1 VRRLY
6 IAANLRCC
14 AIAICVSTS
23 AAPAV
28 HAHEAAPP
36 EATPGAAAAQL
47 LPGIVV
53 ESSAL
58 AGGGIDIDKIPG
70 NVQVLDANDLL
81 RDGSASLTGAMNSSL
96 GSVNINDNLVDP
108 FQPDILFRGF
118 VASPVLGTPQGLAV
132 YQNGVRI
139 NEAFGD
145 TVNWDLFPD
154 VAIHRIEIVS
164 SSPVYGLN
172 ALGGGVSVTMKNAF
186 NYQGRELEVSGGSYG
201 QHSVVGEYGVHSE
214 TLGFYAAGR
223 ALNWDGWREFAQDRV
238 RELFTALSLRAGP
251 VSIDLSYT
259 RAENGLNGEGP
270 APVQELAVNRSLVFT
285 GPQSTANVLD
295 FVTLNGTWT
304 ASDAWSVQ
312 GVAYYRG
319 YAQTIANG
327 NSTEYAACSAG
338 AYSGDLCQADG
349 VTPLTGAG
357 GQYLP
362 DISRGGTVPIGE
374 NDFEL
379 LHSYGRGASLQAIDA
394 ETWWGRANQFT
405 AGATVDDALTHFYS
419 GAQIGT
425 IDRALLI
432 GASNLFVAT
441 SEAEENAATAA
452 GGNVSATPV
461 SLDALNKAV
470 GLYATDSF
478 DLSPVATLTASG
490 RFNVADIDLQ
500 DLAGAN
506 LTGNNR
512 YTHFN
517 PALGATYKLGS
528 AVTAYAD
535 LAENTRTPTPS
546 EIECSDPR
554 QPCLL
559 PSNLSGDPPTLRQV
573 VARTVEFG
581 LRGRAADAL
590 GAGTSL
596 SWNVSAFRSRLHD
609 DIYGVATSFRQGFF
623 QNIGATQ
630 REGLEANLNLH
641 SSKWSTYANFSL
653 IQATFE
659 SALTVPSPS
668 NPYRDAAGNIQVVPG
683 DLLPGIPRQRL
694 KLGADFKAT
703 RSWTV
708 GGALSVVGGFYL
720 AGDASNQ
727 LAPIAGYHVLTLH
740 STYRPSANVELFGTI
755 NNVLNSKYAT
765 WGTLGDPTGVGTP
778 GIPPGAVTNG
788 PGVDPRFLSPAAPF
802 ELFGGIR
809 IEF

>member
-1 VRRLY
+1 MSMLALDAG
-6 IAANLRCC
+6 AAG
-14 AIAICVSTS
+14 
-23 AAPAV
+23 AAG
-28 HAHEAAPP
+28 EEAPP
-36 EATPGAAAAQL
+36 EAAPAGASGDL
-47 LPGIVV
+47 LAPIVV

-81 RDGSASLTGAMNSSL
+81 RDGAASLTAAMNSSL

-154 VAIHRIEIVS
+154 VAIRRVEIVS

-186 NYQGRELEVSGGSYG
+186 NYAGRELELSGGSYG
-201 QHSVVGEYGVHSE
+201 QHSVVAEYGVHSDL
-214 TLGFYAAGR
+214 LGFYAAGR

-238 RELFTALSLRAGP
+238 RELFTALSLRTDKAS
-251 VSIDLSYT
+251 VDLSYT
-259 RAENGLNGEGP
+259 RAQNGLNGQGP

-285 GPQSTANVLD
+285 GPQSTANALD

-304 ASDAWSVQ
+304 ASENWSVQ
-312 GVAYYRG
+312 SVAYYRG
-319 YAQTIANG
+319 YAQSIANG
-327 NSTEYAACSAG
+327 NSTEYTACSAG
-338 AYSGDLCQADG
+338 PYAGDLCQADG
-349 VTPLTGAG
+349 ATPLTDMS
-357 GQYLP
+357 GQFLP
-362 DISRGGTVPIGE
+362 DISRSGSVPIGE

-394 ETWWGRANQFT
+394 ESWRGRPNQFT
-405 AGATVDDALTHFYS
+405 AGATLDDALTHFYS

-425 IDRALLI
+425 IDHALLI

-441 SEAEENAATAA
+441 SEAQENAATAA

-461 SLDALNKAV
+461 SLEAVNKAL
-470 GLYATDSF
+470 GLYATDSL
-478 DLSPVATLTASG
+478 DLSPAATLTASG
-490 RFNVADIDLQ
+490 RYNVADIDLR

-506 LTGNNR
+506 LTGRNR

-517 PALGATYKLGS
+517 PALGATYKIGPALT
-528 AVTAYAD
+528 VYAD

-546 EIECSDPR
+546 EIECSDPK

-581 LRGRAADAL
+581 LRGRTIDAV
-590 GAGTSL
+590 GSGNNL
-596 SWNVSAFRSRLHD
+596 SWNMSAFRSQLRD

-623 QNIGATQ
+623 QNIGATRRQ
-630 REGLEANLNLH
+630 GLEANLNLR
-641 SSKWSTYANFSL
+641 SAKWSTYANFSF
-653 IQATFE
+653 IAATFE
-659 SALTVPSPS
+659 SALAVPSPS
-668 NPYRDAAGNIQVVPG
+668 NPYRDAAGDIHVVPG
-683 DLLPGIPRQRL
+683 DFLPGIPRQRL
-694 KLGADFKAT
+694 KLGADYQVS

-708 GGALSVVGGFYL
+708 GATLAVVGGFYL

-740 STYRPSANVELFGTI
+740 STYRPGANLELFATI
-755 NNVLNSKYAT
+755 NNVLDAKYAT

-778 GIPPGAVTNG
+778 GVPPGSVTNG

-809 IEF
+809 FEF

>member
-1 VRRLY
+1 MF
-6 IAANLRCC
+6 AAQTAN
-14 AIAICVSTS
+14 AEAAPD
-23 AAPAV
+23 AAPA
-28 HAHEAAPP
+28 AASP
-36 EATPGAAAAQL
+36 QL
-47 LPGIVV
+47 LPAIVV

-58 AGGGIDIDKIPG
+58 AGGRIDIDKIPG

-81 RDGSASLTGAMNSSL
+81 RDGAASLTGAMNSSL

-154 VAIHRIEIVS
+154 VAIHRVEIVS

-172 ALGGGVSVTMKNAF
+172 ALGGGISVTMKNGF
-186 NYQGRELEVSGGSYG
+186 SYQGRELEVSGGSYG
-201 QHSVVGEYGVHSE
+201 QHSVVGEYGAHSD

-223 ALNWDGWREFAQDRV
+223 ALNWDGWREFSQDRV
-238 RELFTALSLRAGP
+238 RELFTALSLRTGAA
-251 VSIDLSYT
+251 SLDLSYT
-259 RAENGLNGEGP
+259 RAENGLNGQGP

-285 GPQSTANVLD
+285 GPQGTENALD

-304 ASDAWSVQ
+304 ASEDWSVQ

-327 NSTEYAACSAG
+327 NSTDYTACSGG

-349 VTPLTGAG
+349 VTPLTNAS

-379 LHSYGRGASLQAIDA
+379 LHSYGRGASLQAVDA
-394 ETWWGRANQFT
+394 ASWRGRANQFT

-425 IDRALLI
+425 IDRSLMIA
-432 GASNLFVAT
+432 ASNLFVAT
-441 SEAEENAATAA
+441 SEAQENAAA

-461 SLDALNKAV
+461 SLAALNKAL

-478 DLSPVATLTASG
+478 DLSPAATLTASG
-490 RFNVADIDLQ
+490 RYNVADVDLQ

-506 LTGNNR
+506 LTGRNR

-517 PALGATYKLGS
+517 PALGATYKIGS
-528 AVTAYAD
+528 ALTAYAD

-546 EIECSDPR
+546 EIECSNPE

-581 LRGRAADAL
+581 LRGRAGDAL
-590 GAGTSL
+590 GQRTGI
-596 SWNVSAFRSRLHD
+596 SWNLSAFRSGLHD

-623 QNIGATQ
+623 QNIGATR

-641 SSKWSTYANFSL
+641 STKWSAYANFSF
-653 IQATFE
+653 IEATFE
-659 SALTVPSPS
+659 SALAVPSPS
-668 NPYRDAAGNIQVVPG
+668 NPYRDAAGDIHVVPG

-694 KLGADFKAT
+694 KLGADYKVS

-708 GGALSVVGGFYL
+708 GGTLSVVGGCYL

-740 STYRPSANVELFGTI
+740 TTYRPGANVELFGTI

-778 GIPPGAVTNG
+778 GIAPGSVTNG
-788 PGVDPRFLSPAAPF
+788 AGVDPRFLSPAAPF